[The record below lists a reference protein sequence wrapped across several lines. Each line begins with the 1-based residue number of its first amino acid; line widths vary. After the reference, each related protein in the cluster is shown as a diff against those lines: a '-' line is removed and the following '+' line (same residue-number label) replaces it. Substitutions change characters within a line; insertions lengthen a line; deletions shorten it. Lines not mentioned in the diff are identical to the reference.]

1 MTIVQIHFYSLRTGI
16 LANLLLLIVSAM
28 LLTNVV
34 MVKLA
39 ERDLMA
45 SKMQS
50 GELLLSA
57 LIKAAEYQ
65 MIQKKASWA
74 DLSSDALFSRD
85 VAQLLHSGVFGE
97 VLFVDRQGSVAFTDG
112 KWGGSKK
119 IALALSRKSLRTKE
133 RHVEFCGSTWGV
145 VWVGHESI
153 LMSAPL
159 FHNNRVL
166 GGVTISTSLL
176 STYET
181 LRQSEKLVL
190 IYIALNTILFV
201 LFGIYLLS
209 RTVIRPVHKLLRI
222 TEEFKEGDPFP
233 DFSDSPKDEIGQL
246 SHSLNMM
253 LKRLEENK
261 GDLRE
266 HIASLEKAN
275 QEIEKARDEV
285 VRSEKLVSV
294 GRLATGVAHE
304 IGNPIGIILGYLE
317 LLRGKDVTKEERED
331 FLERIESEIKRINE
345 IIRELLDFSRP
356 SSGEPR
362 KTSVHDLITDT
373 VNMLKLQPMMHHVLM
388 ETSFEAKRDLV
399 WADPNQLK
407 QVFVNIII
415 NSADAL
421 AGVRE
426 PSGSCG
432 QEALIIKTDN
442 NNGRLELRFEDTGP
456 GINKEDLSH
465 IFDPFFTTKEP
476 GKGTGLG
483 LSVSYRI
490 VEALGGALRADSAPG
505 KGATIIIDIPLCKEQ
520 TESRSC

>member
-1 MTIVQIHFYSLRTGI
+1 
-16 LANLLLLIVSAM
+16 M

-39 ERDLMA
+39 ERDLIQ
-45 SKMQS
+45 SKVQS
-50 GELLLSA
+50 GDLLLSA
-57 LIKAAEYQ
+57 LIKTVEYR
-65 MIQKKASWA
+65 MVQKKAKWV
-74 DLSSDALFSRD
+74 DLRSDALFARD

-97 VLFVDRQGSVAFTDG
+97 VLFVDKQGTKAFTAG
-112 KWGGSKK
+112 KWDGSEKM
-119 IALALSRKSLRTKE
+119 ALALSRKSLRTKE
-133 RHVEFCGSTWGV
+133 RNVEFYGSTWGV

-159 FHNNRVL
+159 LHNNRVL
-166 GGVTISTSLL
+166 GGITISTSLL
-176 STYET
+176 STYEM
-181 LRQSEKLVL
+181 LRKSEKLVI

-222 TEEFKEGDPFP
+222 TEEFKEGSPFP
-233 DFSDSPKDEIGQL
+233 DFPDSPKDEIGQL

-261 GDLRE
+261 GDLKE
-266 HIASLEKAN
+266 HIASLENAN
-275 QEIEKARDEV
+275 KEIEKARDEV
-285 VRSEKLVSV
+285 IRSEKLVSV

-317 LLRGKDVTKEERED
+317 LLGGADVTKEERHD
-331 FLERIESEIKRINE
+331 FLGRIESEIKRINE

-356 SSGEPR
+356 TSGEPR
-362 KTSVHDLITDT
+362 KTSVHDLITET
-373 VNMLKLQPMMHHVLM
+373 INMLKPQPMMSHVFM
-388 ETSFEAKRDLV
+388 EPILEAERDVV

-415 NSADAL
+415 NSADAVPGEKE
-421 AGVRE
+421 AGESRGV
-426 PSGSCG
+426 
-432 QEALIIKTDN
+432 EALTIKTAN
-442 NNGRLELRFEDTGP
+442 SNGRLELRFTDTGP
-456 GINKEDLSH
+456 GIKEEDLTH
-465 IFDPFFTTKEP
+465 IFDPFYTTKEP

-490 VEALGGALRADSAPG
+490 IEGLGGDIRAESTLG
-505 KGATIIIDIPLCKEQ
+505 KGATIIIDIPLYQEK
-520 TESRSC
+520 T